1 MTMEI
6 DAILFD
12 FGGTLDFDGVDWF
25 TRFYDYVL
33 ERADGQEI
41 NKVDFFAAIKQSA
54 VEMNDME
61 DIMQLNV
68 DQTVVRWMSHAHNII
83 KTDKAKGSE
92 WQQTADLWDPL
103 EIASGFMEDSHDVL
117 KRNIAILEKLHGD
130 YRLGCI
136 SNNWGNISGWCRQ
149 VNYDGYFEVM
159 VDSAL
164 ENSFKPD
171 SVIFNAAIE
180 KMDIDPAKTVY
191 VGDRYDADVLGASG
205 VGMIPLWL
213 TGGTETIE
221 DNIVH
226 MDYGLRK
233 AEYSVKPVKIRSLT
247 DVLQISELF

>member
-1 MTMEI
+1 MTKEI

-33 ERADGQEI
+33 DRADGRKIDKE
-41 NKVDFFAAIKQSA
+41 FFFTSIKQSA
-54 VEMNDME
+54 VEMNDMD

-68 DQTVVRWMSHAHNII
+68 DETVVRWMSHAHQII
-83 KTDKAKGSE
+83 KADKAKGDN

-103 EIASGFMEDSHDVL
+103 DIAAEFMADSHDIL
-117 KRNIAILEKLHGD
+117 KRNIETLEKLHGA

-149 VNYDGYFEVM
+149 VNYDGFFEVM

-171 SVIFNAAIE
+171 PVIFKAAIE
-180 KMDIDPAKTVY
+180 RMELDPAKTVY

-221 DNIVH
+221 DDVVY
-226 MDYGLRK
+226 MDYGLRTS
-233 AEYSVKPVKIRSLT
+233 EYSVKPAKIRSLP
-247 DVLQISELF
+247 DVLQISELI